1 MRNFI
6 LLFVAVL
13 LMGSQAMAQ
22 KFEGVVK
29 LKSKGELAL
38 NADFTLKGDKVKT
51 EITQDGQEV
60 IMIADKSSGDVYV
73 LSDNNGQ
80 KSATKMNMND
90 IPSKLLASAEV
101 KDEMVVTVTG
111 EKKKVNGYNC
121 VKVIGKSSTVES
133 EAWVTEEVK
142 LTFADLMPGKQGVTD
157 QVLKSWTEND
167 KVKGFPVNIKS
178 KNLTSNVETEY
189 DVEVDAKKIKDKE
202 FEIDPSYQVRDASQF
217 MKMMEKAPSKEDI
230 DAMRARV
237 KEMEQKANAAQ
248 MKPLP
253 TEDTKETPA
262 QQEAK
267 PAGDGGGK

>member
-189 DVEVDAKKIKDKE
+189 DVEVDAK
-202 FEIDPSYQVRDASQF
+202 RL
-217 MKMMEKAPSKEDI
+217 
-230 DAMRARV
+230 R
-237 KEMEQKANAAQ
+237 
-248 MKPLP
+248 
-253 TEDTKETPA
+253 TKSLKLTLLIR
-262 QQEAK
+262 
-267 PAGDGGGK
+267 